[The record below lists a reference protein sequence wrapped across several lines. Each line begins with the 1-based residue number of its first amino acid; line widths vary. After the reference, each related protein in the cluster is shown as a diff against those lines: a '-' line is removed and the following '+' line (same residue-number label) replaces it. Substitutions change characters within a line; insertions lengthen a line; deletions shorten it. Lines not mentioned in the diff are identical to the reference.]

1 MSQLASE
8 VVKGPNLPKSLVT
21 CPSSLIGKQ
30 NIQEVE
36 INGTAIKALIDT
48 GSQVSLISNSLY
60 EDH

>member
-1 MSQLASE
+1 MGQLASE
-8 VVKGPNLPKSLVT
+8 DVKDPKLSKSLVT

-48 GSQVSLISNSLY
+48 GSQVSLISNSLF